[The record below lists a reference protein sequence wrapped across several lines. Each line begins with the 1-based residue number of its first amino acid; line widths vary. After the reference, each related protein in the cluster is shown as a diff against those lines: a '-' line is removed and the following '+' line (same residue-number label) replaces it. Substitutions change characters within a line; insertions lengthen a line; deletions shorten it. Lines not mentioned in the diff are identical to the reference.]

1 MAPFLAPA
9 NRTLYA
15 RHVGGMHGV
24 MQTLEDIPSEFFGGV
39 LASKKQQYHLHR
51 LPNLF
56 PTLPTLHKFVERYV
70 TTSELNA
77 REGTYV
83 VVAALGSVRRAIRKR
98 SAWLLWSATARVQAS
113 TRKSSARWSTVSSSI
128 ARTRH
133 LRGAAGVAVPRI
145 IWGFARHSGDMP
157 YWTVCIAGSMGRTCQ
172 SRSRHGR

>member
-1 MAPFLAPA
+1 
-9 NRTLYA
+9 
-15 RHVGGMHGV
+15 MHGV

-83 VVAALGSVRRAIRKR
+83 VVAALGSVRRAMRNAVGMAA
-98 SAWLLWSATARVQAS
+98 SASDSPACRLQHARVLHVGPRYRQ
-113 TRKSSARWSTVSSSI
+113 VSRAPDISVVRR
-128 ARTRH
+128 ALLCR
-133 LRGAAGVAVPRI
+133 A
-145 IWGFARHSGDMP
+145 
-157 YWTVCIAGSMGRTCQ
+157 
-172 SRSRHGR
+172 

>member
-83 VVAALGSVRRAIRKR
+83 AVAALGSVRRAIRKR
-98 SAWLLWSATARVQAS
+98 SAWLRPRQPACRLQHARVLHAGPWYRQ
-113 TRKSSARWSTVSSSI
+113 VSRAPNISVVRR
-128 ARTRH
+128 ALPCR
-133 LRGAAGVAVPRI
+133 A
-145 IWGFARHSGDMP
+145 
-157 YWTVCIAGSMGRTCQ
+157 
-172 SRSRHGR
+172 